1 MATLELHVLE
11 KSPGPFSVF
20 AWYKYSSASVSG
32 IIFSSNV
39 QCDPS
44 KIKKKKVENLIKRI
58 ALNQSVLAVFYA
70 RLLRTAL
77 SKIQIQLNKPGF
89 NG

>member
-1 MATLELHVLE
+1 MLE

-20 AWYKYSSASVSG
+20 AWYKYSSTSVSG
-32 IIFSSNV
+32 IFFVSKV

-58 ALNQSVLAVFYA
+58 SLNQSELAVFY
-70 RLLRTAL
+70 LSSSTANCVKQN
-77 SKIQIQLNKPGF
+77 SNF
-89 NG
+89 E